1 MTGLFVIFP
10 ELVCSLISLC
20 HPELVSGSYQLEVKA
35 LSWLDAEIIL
45 NVPYGSGNPLF
56 AFTLCSQNFACGAL
70 LPPPCRLLLF
80 VFRTRFTSFVRKSAT
95 FRKNF
100 SVFTTFSLPL
110 AFSAFRFASAY
121 GEFAVQH
128 DRFVTFFR
136 TYSES
141 FHRNY

>member
-10 ELVCSLISLC
+10 ELVCSLILLC

-45 NVPYGSGNPLF
+45 NFPYGSGNPLF
-56 AFTLCSQNFACGAL
+56 GFTLCSQNFACGAL
-70 LPPPCRLLLF
+70 PPCRLLLF
-80 VFRTRFTSFVRKSAT
+80 AFRTRFNSSVRKSAT

-100 SVFTTFSLPL
+100 SVFTTFSLSL
-110 AFSAFRFASAY
+110 AFSAFRFALVY
-121 GEFAVQH
+121 GKFAVQH